1 MTMMRRNRTA
11 IGMGLLGLAVLAG
24 PALGAG
30 CSNLAEDC
38 KENYRPC
45 EGASGTSAG
54 GSGGGTP
61 VGCIPSENLGGAV
74 GNECG
79 VFVGGPLGKDTNP
92 GTKEAPLATLV
103 AAVALADTGA
113 KRVYA
118 CATDYGM
125 YLSEVLVVPAGM
137 TIYGALACEQNW
149 GHLSGVPVRLTAP
162 AGQIPL
168 TLDGTVGSGPIRLE
182 DVEVLA
188 APAEEAGGSSVAVVV
203 NQAEVTFKN
212 VEFTAQEGKEGAAGE
227 EVPGTGM
234 DGAMGEEGDLAC
246 SATPVNG
253 GLPIIN
259 DCGTPADTSDDSLSG
274 SGGVGQQATGTD
286 GSPGDPG
293 SAVNDNSG
301 EGQSSMV
308 GDACADGK
316 VGNPG
321 DPGPFGM
328 GATMMGTV
336 STTGFTGNG
345 VGASGLRGLPGQG
358 GGGGGASKGGAPCA
372 AGLGGASGGS
382 GGSGGCGGVGGNGGR
397 PGGSSIALISLRS
410 TLTLEEDV
418 RLRAKEPGAGGSGG
432 LGQSGGA
439 GAMGGVGGEN
449 AGMMTL
455 NAGCDGGM
463 GGMGGLGGIGGGGT
477 GGHSI
482 GIAYVGTP
490 PPALPS
496 SETTQSAIEHA
507 EMGGAGGPGGDD
519 ASMTDD
525 GAEGM
530 AAAVME
536 LPEG

>member
-1 MTMMRRNRTA
+1 
-11 IGMGLLGLAVLAG
+11 MGLLGLAVLAG

-79 VFVGGPLGKDTNP
+79 VFVGGALGDDKNP
-92 GTKEAPLATLV
+92 GTKEAPLATLG
-103 AAVALADTGA
+103 AAVALANTGA

-118 CATDYGM
+118 CGTDYGT

-137 TIYGALACEQNW
+137 TIYGGLICEQNW
-149 GHLSGVPVRLTAP
+149 GHAGVPVRLTAP

-168 TLDGTVGSGPIRLE
+168 TLDGTVGSGAIRLE

-203 NQAEVTFKN
+203 NQAEVALKN
-212 VEFTAQEGKEGAAGE
+212 VEFTAQGGKEGAAGE
-227 EVPGTGM
+227 EVAGTGM
-234 DGAMGEEGDLAC
+234 GGAVGLPGGLAC
-246 SATPVNG
+246 SMNQVLG
-253 GLPIIN
+253 GDAIIN
-259 DCGTPADTSDDSLSG
+259 DCGTPADASDDSISG
-274 SGGVGQQATGTD
+274 SGGVGQQAAGTD

-293 SAVNDNSG
+293 SAANDNRGAGQGSMETGFCAVGLAGTPG
-301 EGQSSMV
+301 E
-308 GDACADGK
+308 
-316 VGNPG
+316 
-321 DPGPFGM
+321 PGPFGL
-328 GATMMGTV
+328 GATMIGTV

-345 VGASGLRGLPGQG
+345 VGAPGLRGLPGQG
-358 GGGGGASKGGAPCA
+358 GGGGGASKGGAVPCA
-372 AGLGGASGGS
+372 GKNGTGGASGGS

-410 TLTLEEDV
+410 TLTLEDQV
-418 RLRAKEPGAGGSGG
+418 RLTAAAPGAGGRGG
-432 LGQSGGA
+432 IGQSGGA
-439 GAMGGVGGEN
+439 GAMGGLGGMLD
-449 AGMMTL
+449 GVSL
-455 NAGCDGGM
+455 KAGCDGGI
-463 GGMGGLGGIGGGGT
+463 GGLGGFGGIGGGGT

-482 GIAYVGTP
+482 GIAYVGMP
-490 PPALPS
+490 PPALPQTEDS
-496 SETTQSAIEHA
+496 LITVEHA
-507 EMGGAGGPGGDD
+507 ETGGAGGLGGDD
-519 ASMTDD
+519 ASTTDD
-525 GAEGM
+525 GVSGM
-530 AAAVME
+530 AVPVLE